1 MVQEGIAML
10 DITDEELDAM
20 EMVDVRTVDIDTLTD
35 IRDIKIDTKL
45 PVEKK
50 LALFAEQTN
59 NLFIHRIGN
68 YVVKVRFQKEGPTI
82 DDKMEEYL
90 RHLAE
95 IQIWIHSKPWK
106 TKKAM
111 LILNQDKSVDAFDL
125 RLILAE

>member
-1 MVQEGIAML
+1 MGIAML
-10 DITDEELDAM
+10 DITDKELDAM
-20 EMVDVRTVDIDTLTD
+20 EMVDVRTVDINTLTD

-50 LALFAEQTN
+50 LALFAKQTN
-59 NLFIHRIGN
+59 NLFVHRIGD

-95 IQIWIHSKPWK
+95 IHI
-106 TKKAM
+106 
-111 LILNQDKSVDAFDL
+111 
-125 RLILAE
+125 

>member
-1 MVQEGIAML
+1 MGIAML

-20 EMVDVRTVDIDTLTD
+20 ETVDVRTVDINTLTD
-35 IRDIKIDTKL
+35 IRDIMIDTKL

-50 LALFAEQTN
+50 LALFAKQTN
-59 NLFIHRIGN
+59 NLFVHRIGD

-95 IQIWIHSKPWK
+95 IHI
-106 TKKAM
+106 
-111 LILNQDKSVDAFDL
+111 
-125 RLILAE
+125 

>member
-1 MVQEGIAML
+1 MGIAML
-10 DITDEELDAM
+10 DITDKELDAM
-20 EMVDVRTVDIDTLTD
+20 ETVDVRTVDINTLTD

-50 LALFAEQTN
+50 LALFAKQTN
-59 NLFIHRIGN
+59 NLFVHRIGD

-95 IQIWIHSKPWK
+95 IHI
-106 TKKAM
+106 
-111 LILNQDKSVDAFDL
+111 
-125 RLILAE
+125 

>member
-1 MVQEGIAML
+1 MGIAML

-20 EMVDVRTVDIDTLTD
+20 EMVDVRTVDINTLTD

-50 LALFAEQTN
+50 LALFAKQTN
-59 NLFIHRIGN
+59 NLFVHRIGD
-68 YVVKVRFQKEGPTI
+68 YVVKVQFQKEGPTI

-95 IQIWIHSKPWK
+95 IHI
-106 TKKAM
+106 
-111 LILNQDKSVDAFDL
+111 
-125 RLILAE
+125 

>member
-1 MVQEGIAML
+1 MLFRSKEWCRMGSAML

-20 EMVDVRTVDIDTLTD
+20 ETVDVRTVDIDTLTD

-50 LALFAEQTN
+50 LALFAKQTN
-59 NLFIHRIGN
+59 NLFVHRIGD
-68 YVVKVRFQKEGPTI
+68 YVVKVHFQKEGPTI

-95 IQIWIHSKPWK
+95 IHI
-106 TKKAM
+106 
-111 LILNQDKSVDAFDL
+111 
-125 RLILAE
+125 